1 MGAFLYFV
9 CFASSYKYLHIF
21 GVFLHEYM
29 FTGEICHTKFLLQN
43 ATRIKAGSY
52 RYKLCVCVCVLT
64 VYITLTQA
72 VVQDN
77 FSLAEIDCY
86 NSCMV
91 DAGIV
96 SRVRS
101 TTRVQ
106 VDVPNACAMCM

>member
-1 MGAFLYFV
+1 MFVLLLVINTCIFLA
-9 CFASSYKYLHIF
+9 CFFMNTCSLEKYVIPNFCCRMQLESEQAHID
-21 GVFLHEYM
+21 
-29 FTGEICHTKFLLQN
+29 TN
-43 ATRIKAGSY
+43 
-52 RYKLCVCVCVLT
+52 CVCVCVLT

-72 VVQDN
+72 IVQDN